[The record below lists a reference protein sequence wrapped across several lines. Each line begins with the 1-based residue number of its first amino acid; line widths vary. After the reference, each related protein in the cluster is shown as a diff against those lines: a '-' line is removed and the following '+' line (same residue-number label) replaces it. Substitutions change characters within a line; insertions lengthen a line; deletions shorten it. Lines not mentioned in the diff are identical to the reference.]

1 MIEAAGSWVDAH
13 APQLACQRVP
23 RHLWP
28 TVERKLRT
36 QRFDWTAHE
45 APPGGPYSLVLGADV
60 LYDRDNAKNIAK
72 LLPAM
77 LVGADQ
83 KCLIADQTQWPWRE
97 EFRAACAEGG
107 LEVSEMPLPGPE
119 DVKLLAYQHCN

>member
-1 MIEAAGSWVDAH
+1 M
-13 APQLACQRVP
+13 
-23 RHLWP
+23 
-28 TVERKLRT
+28 
-36 QRFDWTAHE
+36 
-45 APPGGPYSLVLGADV
+45 LGADV

-119 DVKLLAYQHCN
+119 DVKLLSITRAAEIA

>member
-1 MIEAAGSWVDAH
+1 MLAPGQKEQCLAPADRPSAAPAAAAAAAEDAEEAAAEG
-13 APQLACQRVP
+13 
-23 RHLWP
+23 
-28 TVERKLRT
+28 VELT
-36 QRFDWTAHE
+36 E
-45 APPGGPYSLVLGADV
+45 ADI
-60 LYDRDNAKNIAK
+60 AKNIAK

-119 DVKLLAYQHCN
+119 DVKLLSITRAAEIA